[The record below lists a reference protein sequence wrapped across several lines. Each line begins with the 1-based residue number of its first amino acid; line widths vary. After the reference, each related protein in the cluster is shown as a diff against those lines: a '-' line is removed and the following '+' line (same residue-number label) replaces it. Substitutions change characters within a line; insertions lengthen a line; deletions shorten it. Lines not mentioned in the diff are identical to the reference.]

1 MTSQEISEGSTGHQ
15 VNNPLAP
22 VIQGTGNV
30 TINYGNYSPI
40 LPPENLQA
48 GAVNYGHNPSPVKP
62 QPGSRVQQLRI
73 DRLQQELDQLAE
85 EYQAVSKEL
94 SLNLTPTHKIK
105 LKRLLEQLETEMAAI
120 EAAINS

>member
-48 GAVNYGHNPSPVKP
+48 GAPFRVRSGGSGIFVGRGKELADLQNLLN
-62 QPGSRVQQLRI
+62 QPGAVAIAAAAGLGGVGKTRSMCGKI
-73 DRLQQELDQLAE
+73 DRFIQQEFGG
-85 EYQAVSKEL
+85 
-94 SLNLTPTHKIK
+94 
-105 LKRLLEQLETEMAAI
+105 
-120 EAAINS
+120 